1 VISLTV
7 HLDVDPGRVEEFLEA
22 MAAHAAASRAE
33 PGCRGFQLHRR
44 LDRPA
49 SFVLWE
55 LYQDLAALSAHHAS
69 PHFSRWKERSAG
81 GLVLAKESF
90 RSEVLE

>member
-1 VISLTV
+1 MISLTV
-7 HLDVDPGRVEEFLEA
+7 HLDVDPARIDEFQEA

-55 LYQDLAALSAHHAS
+55 VYEDLAALTAHHAS
-69 PHFSRWKERSAG
+69 PHFARWKQRSAG
-81 GLVLAKESF
+81 GLVLSKESV
-90 RSEVLE
+90 RSEVVD